1 MKFFPYFLCITLLV
15 SCASPAP
22 PRNEHFVADYDP
34 IEAGTVNL
42 GIPSG
47 LSGKIRVVD
56 VPIIYNP
63 RTDVV
68 SFEFTYQTVIYRQFW
83 TTPNRAALLSALS
96 RYQADFDARNL
107 PRKSRSRMGKAY
119 GSLIGTAEWAQFKF
133 SIISFGYPNVDLGYT
148 FVENSPYF
156 LITQWGTQNIKEGGA
171 PNSLRVPIY
180 LTRTMAKE
188 LSDALNQETL
198 LSYLP
203 APPELLGPKD
213 LDVDE
218 Y

>member
-15 SCASPAP
+15 SCATPAP
-22 PRNEHFVADYDP
+22 PRNEYFVADFDP
-34 IEAGTVNL
+34 IETGTVSL

-47 LSGKIRVVD
+47 LGGKIRVVD
-56 VPIIYNP
+56 VPVTYNP
-63 RTDVV
+63 RTNVV
-68 SFEFTYQTVIYRQFW
+68 SFEFIYQTITYRQFW

-107 PRKSRSRMGKAY
+107 PLKSRSRMGKTY

-133 SIISFGYPNVDLGYT
+133 SVISFGYPNVDLGYI

-156 LITQWGTQNIKEGGA
+156 LITQWSAQNIREGGA
-171 PNSLRVPIY
+171 ANSLRIPIY
-180 LTRTMAKE
+180 LTRAMAKE
-188 LSDALNQETL
+188 MADALSQETL
-198 LSYLP
+198 LSHLP

-213 LDVDE
+213 LEMDE